1 MMRGDDDTITRGS
14 LRIVEVLAL
23 VSEPPRELVH
33 HLLED
38 HAVHVLA
45 EHVEQ
50 KPVTHLALFD
60 ESVDHLPL
68 DQPES
73 NVEQVGSHARG

>member
-23 VSEPPRELVH
+23 VSESPRELVH

-50 KPVTHLALFD
+50 KPVTHLQT
-60 ESVDHLPL
+60 VKC
-68 DQPES
+68 
-73 NVEQVGSHARG
+73 QVSER